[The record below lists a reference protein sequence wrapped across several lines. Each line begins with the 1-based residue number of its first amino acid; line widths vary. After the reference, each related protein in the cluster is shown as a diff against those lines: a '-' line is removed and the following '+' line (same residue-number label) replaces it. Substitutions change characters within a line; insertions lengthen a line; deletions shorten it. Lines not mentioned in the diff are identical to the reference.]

1 MRTLRLQKE
10 FKAEKT
16 QKIFRGINRL
26 VLVGNIVNL
35 PEVKDEVFD
44 CEVLRFELG
53 MRERETDT
61 LTQASRQVNYYYQ
74 VVCPPF
80 LTERIAKLELTV
92 GMLVYVEGRLKTK
105 KIVANSGTF
114 FSAELIAHGVH
125 VLDKGETT
133 ALASDQNFAERFF
146 KDQKNILEEQR
157 QMYQV
162 TEGNLYPPEAQS
174 KTHY

>member
-26 VLVGNIVNL
+26 VLVGNIVSP
-35 PEVKDEVFD
+35 PELKDTVLD

-53 MRERETDT
+53 MRERETDA

-74 VVCPPF
+74 IVCPPL
-80 LTERIAKLELTV
+80 LTERIAKLELAV

-105 KIVANSGTF
+105 KVTVTNGTI

-125 VLDKGETT
+125 ILDKGENT
-133 ALASDQNFAERFF
+133 ALAPDHTFAERFF

-157 QMYQV
+157 QMHQL
-162 TEGNLYPPEAQS
+162 TERNLYPSEAEY
-174 KTHY
+174 KTCY